1 MNTRYTY
8 EIEYD
13 VIHPRAYHRWLSTAG
28 LQWINHDTV
37 AAFAVRY
44 TDERV
49 KLLFG
54 FSSLESWKTFLE
66 SAEHEATLEALA
78 DVVTS
83 LDGTLWER
91 GGIRLEDVDA
101 PLCSTPPSDVHGAT
115 TEGHQ

>member
-13 VIHPRAYHRWLSTAG
+13 VLAERAYHRWFSTAG

-66 SAEHEATLEALA
+66 SAEHEATTEALT
-78 DVVTS
+78 DVVSS

-91 GGIRLEDVDA
+91 GGIRLKDIDA
-101 PLCSTPPSDVHGAT
+101 PQCSTSPSDKQRAA
-115 TEGHQ
+115 TEGP